1 MKTIVLPSHVRLAAL
16 KAAVVL
22 VPSYTAAYLTE
33 KMVWVVP
40 TLAAAGF
47 FAATLGGTG
56 DTATRSQALR
66 RRVEEDEID
75 PVEYEYEPTSLET
88 SVEIDPD

>member
-1 MKTIVLPSHVRLAAL
+1 MSHLVNFRLATL

-22 VPSYTAAYLTE
+22 IPSYSAAYFTD

-47 FAATLGGTG
+47 FAANIKIAEETTIRRVDEDG
-56 DTATRSQALR
+56 DTDDEGDEAAI
-66 RRVEEDEID
+66 VEFGEI
-75 PVEYEYEPTSLET
+75 SGG
-88 SVEIDPD
+88 S